1 MPDTLAGH
9 EKRIGKLESWRDGN
23 GLPGAAA
30 TIQYNDARLD
40 KIEAHQILEP
50 QLLQAEL
57 AKALSTRSK
66 SKEGMIR
73 ALGPYFAALCTIAA
87 AAVVLLK

>member
-1 MPDTLAGH
+1 MDTLAGH

-40 KIEAHQILEP
+40 KIEAHDLCEP
-50 QLLQAEL
+50 KRLQDALAE
-57 AKALSTRSK
+57 ALSTRSK